1 LARFFANQAL
11 ASQTMPKQ
19 GKRAA
24 ASKKNGAL
32 GGRSSGPAGGH
43 PTADAP
49 QGAAALVA
57 PSKKE
62 ADRPRNTPSAV
73 PLVRRDPD
81 RICLDEAALFGHG
94 ERALLLSSMPFSL
107 CLLFMHQASRVGKQD
122 LVCFQCNAFCLNRE
136 QVKQEL
142 VFLNTIFLSKRNIGW
157 WAHEGQQLE
166 QQDHQ
171 EGKAATQQRQPQQQE
186 GEKGSSSSSSMG
198 ACAGGTHPNFLC
210 LR

>member
-1 LARFFANQAL
+1 MARAQAPRAVRTPSAAAQRPPAPFLAEKLKTPKN
-11 ASQTMPKQ
+11 STMPKR
-19 GKRAA
+19 GKRSA

-81 RICLDEAALFGHG
+81 RICLEEAALFGHG

-107 CLLFMHQASRVGKQD
+107 CLLFMHQASRAGKQD
-122 LVCFQCNAFCLNRE
+122 LVCFQCNAFCLKRE
-136 QVKQEL
+136 QVKQL
-142 VFLNTIFLSKRNIGW
+142 FVFLNTIFLSKRNIGVV
-157 WAHEGQQLE
+157 
-166 QQDHQ
+166 
-171 EGKAATQQRQPQQQE
+171 
-186 GEKGSSSSSSMG
+186 
-198 ACAGGTHPNFLC
+198 GT
-210 LR
+210 